1 MCSRAQGGPGACRQA
16 GAAHAK
22 SSPAFHKGGRSL
34 KRSLGAAA
42 EQSGGVKRKLSF
54 WKLFCLII
62 FGLDLIC
69 RLLKCTKELWPDAF
83 SVLCALAEPCKQ
95 AITLKVNFGL
105 LILSLLLVLFPSP
118 VPVFLSLFRGKPMQ
132 LLSSLK
138 FVCLFF
144 KLYIAKNNSVNYP
157 NLLGCAPFPTVR
169 HHNESWLGAFG
180 LVQSLLL

>member
-1 MCSRAQGGPGACRQA
+1 MSCQGHDRGTYLYISFCLMFPGRARLCSRVQGGPGACRQA

-22 SSPAFHKGGRSL
+22 SSPAFHKGDRSL
-34 KRSLGAAA
+34 KRSLGAAD

-62 FGLDLIC
+62 FGLELIC
-69 RLLKCTKELWPDAF
+69 RLLKCTKESWPDAF

-118 VPVFLSLFRGKPMQ
+118 LPPAAQDLRLVETKIYTFPLFPYFFHFSGEKPCNCFL
-132 LLSSLK
+132 
-138 FVCLFF
+138 V
-144 KLYIAKNNSVNYP
+144 
-157 NLLGCAPFPTVR
+157 
-169 HHNESWLGAFG
+169 
-180 LVQSLLL
+180 